1 MTQPNAFYIT
11 AENAE
16 PVAHPLTLEAMQQ
29 SVGGYICPA
38 FTVDG
43 PDGHSLTGYVDDEG
57 AINGATLTAIL
68 DNGTPLFGP
77 LLITGLDG
85 GGETVPLTPTDM
97 DWIEERL
104 TLVLLASSDR
114 ETIDACWRLTLRD

>member
-1 MTQPNAFYIT
+1 MTTNAFLIT
-11 AENAE
+11 DTTAD
-16 PVAHPLTLEAMQQ
+16 PVAHPLTLEAFQA

-43 PDGHSLTGYVDDEG
+43 PDGHAITGYVNDEG
-57 AINGATLTAIL
+57 
-68 DNGTPLFGP
+68 
-77 LLITGLDG
+77 LLIDLPLTLVTDRGGYFAGPVIIAGLDA

-104 TLVLLASSDR
+104 TYVMM
-114 ETIDACWRLTLRD
+114 IDPNHEGFYTCWRLTLEED